1 MAKKSIYKVDFSIDN
16 LTMAEQQAVFEA
28 VIKKL
33 DFNQR
38 QDLHITITDSA
49 KELILEKGYDIKYG
63 ARPLKRA
70 IRSLVEDKLSRLSIE
85 GKITEGCNVIVDTE
99 DKEIVVDVK

>member
-38 QDLHITITDSA
+38 QDLHITVTDSIGG
-49 KELILEKGYDIKYG
+49 KHFIWDGY
-63 ARPLKRA
+63 
-70 IRSLVEDKLSRLSIE
+70 SIDPM
-85 GKITEGCNVIVDTE
+85 GNKCKGCNVIECDGCPKYE
-99 DKEIVVDVK
+99 LRKEIANG

>member
-38 QDLHITITDSA
+38 QDLHITITDSVGGKHFIWDGYGIDPTGTKCVNCKTIECDGCPVYERR
-49 KELILEKGYDIKYG
+49 KEMLNGENNSNAGND
-63 ARPLKRA
+63 
-70 IRSLVEDKLSRLSIE
+70 
-85 GKITEGCNVIVDTE
+85 
-99 DKEIVVDVK
+99 